1 MAIKIYKRNSAGRRN
16 MSVVKHDKDIT
27 TAKPERSLLG
37 VVGKSF
43 GRSGG
48 KISTRHKGGGC
59 KRRYRL
65 VDFVCDKFDIVG
77 RVASLEKDPNRS
89 ALISLVVYADGAKR
103 YFFLITIIVG
113 FSIIL
118 KPKRL
123 IALLKFT
130 SQLKRDTLLKKLNSE
145 YGNSIGQFLSFGVLE
160 PFRNIIDPAEQI
172 RIPDVLMNCS
182 SKHFK
187 ANKKKYSLAQVF
199 KHDLKTILFYIKHSG
214 AIIPYDNSELVVLL
228 KRTDTT

>member
-103 YFFLITIIVG
+103 YLVAVDGI
-113 FSIIL
+113 
-118 KPKRL
+118 
-123 IALLKFT
+123 
-130 SQLKRDTLLKKLNSE
+130 
-145 YGNSIGQFLSFGVLE
+145 
-160 PFRNIIDPAEQI
+160 
-172 RIPDVLMNCS
+172 NCLHS
-182 SKHFK
+182 SKP
-187 ANKKKYSLAQVF
+187 ANLSRVLATVLQLLYSSVDCIMALHRCF
-199 KHDLKTILFYIKHSG
+199 
-214 AIIPYDNSELVVLL
+214 
-228 KRTDTT
+228 